1 MVTTRARL
9 TLESLAEG
17 LVFRGEDDKGRA
29 ILLDSG
35 EDAIAPSPV
44 VALLLALGGCSGM
57 DVIGILRKKRQRV
70 TSYAIELVGQRRE
83 EHPRS
88 ITAIEVVHRL
98 TGEGLDPQAIA
109 EAIELSDTKY
119 CSVHA
124 TLVPGVTVTSRFV
137 IDPPAAGE

>member
-9 TLESLAEG
+9 TLEDG
-17 LVFRGEDDKGRA
+17 LRFRGEDDKGRS

-35 EDAIAPSPV
+35 EGAIAPSPV

>member
-9 TLESLAEG
+9 ELEDG
-17 LVFRGEDDKGRA
+17 LRFRGEDEKGRS

-35 EDAIAPSPV
+35 EGAVAPSPV

-70 TSYAIELVGQRRE
+70 TAYAIELVGQRVE
-83 EHPRS
+83 EHPRRFTS
-88 ITAIEVVHRL
+88 IEVVHHL
-98 TGEGLDPQAIA
+98 TGEELDPRAIA

-137 IDPPAAGE
+137 IDPSAAAE

>member
-9 TLESLAEG
+9 TLEDG
-17 LVFRGEDDKGRA
+17 LRFRGEDDKGRSV
-29 ILLDSG
+29 LLDSG
-35 EDAIAPSPV
+35 DGAVAPSPV

-70 TSYAIELVGQRRE
+70 TAYSIELVGQRRD

-88 ITAIEVVHRL
+88 FTTIEVVHHL
-98 TGEGLDPQAIA
+98 AGEGLDPQAIA

-137 IDPPAAGE
+137 IAPAVP

>member
-9 TLESLAEG
+9 TLESLDDG
-17 LVFRGEDDKGRA
+17 LIFRGEDDKGRSV
-29 ILLDSG
+29 LLDSG
-35 EDAIAPSPV
+35 EGAIAPSPV

-70 TSYAIELVGQRRE
+70 TGYVIELIGQRRE

-88 ITAIEVVHRL
+88 FTAIEVVHRL

-109 EAIELSDTKY
+109 DAIELSDTKY

-124 TLVPGVTVTSRFV
+124 TLVPGVTVTSRFE
-137 IDPPAAGE
+137 IDPPGPPE

>member
-9 TLESLAEG
+9 VLEDG
-17 LVFRGEDDKGRA
+17 LRFRGADEQGRS

-35 EDAIAPSPV
+35 EGAVAPSPV
-44 VALLLALGGCSGM
+44 ALLLLALGGCSGM

-70 TSYAIELVGQRRE
+70 TAYAIELVGQRRD
-83 EHPRS
+83 EHPRGF
-88 ITAIEVVHRL
+88 TAIEIVHHL
-98 TGEGLDPQAIA
+98 SGEGLDPQAIA
-109 EAIELSDTKY
+109 DAIELSDTKY

-137 IDPPAAGE
+137 IAPSAPGV

>member
-9 TLESLAEG
+9 TLEDG
-17 LVFRGEDDKGRA
+17 LRFRGEDDAGRS

-35 EDAIAPSPV
+35 EGAVAPSPV

-70 TSYAIELVGQRRE
+70 TAYAIELIGQRRE
-83 EHPRS
+83 EHPRGF
-88 ITAIEVVHRL
+88 TAIEVVHHL
-98 TGEGLDPQAIA
+98 EGEGLDPQAIA
-109 EAIELSDTKY
+109 DAIELSDTKY

-137 IDPPAAGE
+137 IDPPAPAE

>member
-9 TLESLAEG
+9 VLESLSEG
-17 LVFRGEDDKGRA
+17 LRFRGADDNGRS

-35 EDAIAPSPV
+35 EGAVAPSPV

-57 DVIGILRKKRQRV
+57 DVIGILRKQRQHV
-70 TSYAIELVGQRRE
+70 TAYAIELVGQRRD

-88 ITAIEVVHRL
+88 FTAIEVVHHL
-98 TGEGLDPQAIA
+98 SGEGLDPQAVA
-109 EAIELSDTKY
+109 DAIELSDTRY

-124 TLVPGVTVTSRFV
+124 TLVPGVTVSSRFV
-137 IDPPAAGE
+137 IAPSGPGV

>member
-9 TLESLAEG
+9 TLESLEDG
-17 LVFRGEDDKGRA
+17 LRFRGEDDAGRSV
-29 ILLDSG
+29 LLDSG
-35 EDAIAPSPV
+35 EGAIAPSPV

-57 DVIGILRKKRQRV
+57 DVIGVLRKKRQRV
-70 TSYAIELVGQRRE
+70 TAYTIELVGQRRE

-88 ITAIEVVHRL
+88 FTAIEVVHRVS
-98 TGEGLDPQAIA
+98 GHGLDPQAIA
-109 EAIELSDTKY
+109 DAIELSDTKY

-137 IDPPAAGE
+137 IDPPAAEE

>member
-1 MVTTRARL
+1 MVTTRAHL
-9 TLESLAEG
+9 VLEDG
-17 LVFRGEDDKGRA
+17 LRFRGEDDQGRS

-35 EDAIAPSPV
+35 EGAIAPSPV

-70 TSYAIELVGQRRE
+70 TSYTIELVGQRRDQD
-83 EHPRS
+83 PRS
-88 ITAIEVVHRL
+88 FTAIEVVHRL
-98 TGEGLDPQAIA
+98 AGHGLDPQAIA

>member
-9 TLESLAEG
+9 TLESLDEG
-17 LVFRGEDDKGRA
+17 LRFRGEDDKGRS

-35 EDAIAPSPV
+35 EGAIAPSPV

-88 ITAIEVVHRL
+88 FTAIEVVHRL

-109 EAIELSDTKY
+109 DAIELSDTKY

-137 IDPPAAGE
+137 IAPPGPRE

>member
-9 TLESLAEG
+9 TLEDG
-17 LVFRGEDDKGRA
+17 LRFRGEDDKGRS

-35 EDAIAPSPV
+35 EGALAPSPV

-70 TSYAIELVGQRRE
+70 TSYAIELVGQRVD
-83 EHPRS
+83 EHPRRFTS
-88 ITAIEVVHRL
+88 IEVVHHL
-98 TGEGLDPQAIA
+98 AGDALDPQAIA
-109 EAIELSDTKY
+109 DAIELSDTKY

-124 TLVPGVTVTSRFV
+124 TLIPGISVTSRFV
-137 IDPPAAGE
+137 IAPSAAAE

>member
-9 TLESLAEG
+9 TLEDG
-17 LVFRGEDDKGRA
+17 LRFRGEDEKGRS

-35 EDAIAPSPV
+35 EGAVAPSPV

-70 TSYAIELVGQRRE
+70 TAYSIELVGQRRD

-88 ITAIEVVHRL
+88 VTAIEVVHHL
-98 TGEGLDPQAIA
+98 AGEGLDPQAIA

-137 IDPPAAGE
+137 IAPSGA